1 MTDADQL
8 EDDLDALTPKVLDAE
23 PSEPQGAV
31 MPPAAPTKVAVT
43 KAHVGTVQRIM
54 PIACTSIEEAYRT
67 SEMFCYAGMIPRSFE
82 VKKGADIDWTA
93 TKSRMTVA
101 ILAGSEVGFG
111 PAAALKNICVING
124 LATIFGQGAKALVQH
139 AGCLEWE
146 KIDTTGSWED
156 GNYVVTVSLKRRGQS
171 EPYVKSFGKQD
182 AIKAGLLGRARPS
195 SPWKTYP
202 ERQTYWRAWTWCA
215 RDGFADALMGLTIAE
230 ELEDFSTI
238 EAARTHKTDTSD
250 LDDPPALP
258 KADPTHAAGEENA
271 RD

>member
-1 MTDADQL
+1 MTNEMQKLDDL
-8 EDDLDALTPKVLDAE
+8 EDITPKVSDKE
-23 PSEPQGAV
+23 PEETQGAV
-31 MPPAAPTKVAVT
+31 MPAAAPSKVPAV
-43 KAHVGTVQRIM
+43 KAHVGTVERIM

-67 SEMFCYAGMIPRSFE
+67 AEMFCYAGMIPRSFE
-82 VKKGADIDWTA
+82 LKTGVNTDWTA

-139 AGCLEWE
+139 SGCLEWE
-146 KIDTTGSWED
+146 RIDTTGSWEAGD
-156 GNYVVTVSLKRRGQS
+156 YVVTVTLKRRNQA

-230 ELEDFSTI
+230 ELEDYATI
-238 EAARTHKTDTSD
+238 EAARDHKTDTSD
-250 LDDPPALP
+250 LDDKPALP
-258 KADPTHAAGEENA
+258 TSEANAAA
-271 RD
+271 